1 MPLSDYW
8 AQAIMWLATSRIARP
23 LCACGASDSKRG
35 WLRQDFARSG
45 PDETFAIDADQLA
58 NPFGT
63 TRGAIMAWQRV
74 SKLNQKQF
82 SGVAI

>member
-1 MPLSDYW
+1 VKIWYYAGELDERFLSGETCQPLSDYW
-8 AQAIMWLATSRIARP
+8 AHT
-23 LCACGASDSKRG
+23 
-35 WLRQDFARSG
+35 WLRQDFARAG
-45 PDETFAIDADQLA
+45 QDETFAIDADQLA